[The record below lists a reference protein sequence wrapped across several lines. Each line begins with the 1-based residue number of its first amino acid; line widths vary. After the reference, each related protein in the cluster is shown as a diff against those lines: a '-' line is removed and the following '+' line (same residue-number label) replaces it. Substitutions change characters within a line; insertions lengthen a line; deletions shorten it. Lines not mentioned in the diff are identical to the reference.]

1 MSSLKFSAE
10 GSGFSA
16 SDSEYRVPD
25 SGVRVRF
32 APSPSGYLHIGGART
47 ALYNWLFARKNKGS
61 FILRIEDTD
70 QTRSTDEAI
79 EAIIDSLEWLGL
91 SWDEGPKIGGEF
103 GPYRQ
108 TERFGLY
115 REAAEKLLRA
125 KKSYYCYCLPEELK
139 ERREELLKKGR
150 PPRYDRHCLGLSPE
164 EEERFK
170 KEGRKPAVRF
180 RTSDVGVTRVS
191 DLIRGEVTFD
201 NSTLGDFIILRS
213 DGTPT
218 YNLAATVD
226 DYMMRITHVI
236 RGDDHLPNTPKQI
249 LLYQDLGWE
258 IPQFAHLPM
267 IVGRDRAPLS
277 KRHGAVSV
285 AVFRKEGYL
294 PETFLNFLA
303 LLGWSYDEAQVL
315 FEKDELIQ
323 KFSLERV
330 IKSAALF
337 DTEKLDWM
345 NGNYIRQMS
354 AEELPSKIIPFL
366 VDEGLIEGPEIFPD
380 KWWQKLAEIIQ
391 ERIKTLKEAVSLT
404 DFFFKE
410 ELVLDEKA
418 EKVLGKEGAKEILRR
433 VFERLSELED
443 FTSHSIEDN
452 LRTIQEQMEL
462 KPRKVFQPIRA
473 AVTGKMVSPPLFET
487 LELLGKEKTLKRL
500 EQVLSFI

>member
-1 MSSLKFSAE
+1 MSSSEFSAKN
-10 GSGFSA
+10 SGFSA
-16 SDSEYRVPD
+16 ANSEYRVPD

-61 FILRIEDTD
+61 FVLRIEDTD

-115 REAAEKLLRA
+115 REAAEKLLKA
-125 KKSYYCYCLPEELK
+125 KKAYYCYCLPEELK

-170 KEGRKPAVRF
+170 QEGRKPAVRF
-180 RTSDVGVTRVS
+180 QTPDVGVTRVS
-191 DLIRGEVTFD
+191 DLIRGDVTFD

-226 DYMMRITHVI
+226 DHMMRITHVI

-277 KRHGAVSV
+277 KRHGAVSL
-285 AVFRKEGYL
+285 AEFRKEGYL

-345 NGNYIRQMS
+345 NGNYIRKMS
-354 AEELPSKIIPFL
+354 AKELSSKIIPFL
-366 VDEGLIEGPEIFPD
+366 VDEGLIQGPEIFPD
-380 KWWQKLAEIIQ
+380 KWWQKFTEIIQ

-410 ELVLDEKA
+410 QLVLDGKA
-418 EKVLGKEGAKEILRR
+418 EKVLGKEGTKEILRR
-433 VFERLSELED
+433 VFERLSDLEY
-443 FTSHSIEDN
+443 FTSHAIEDD
-452 LRTIQEQMEL
+452 LRALQEQMEL

-500 EQVLSFI
+500 EQVLSYI